1 MLDAALIEAFR
12 RREDAGVR
20 AVYREYG
27 RLVYAISLR
36 ALGQKHLA
44 EDATQ
49 QTFVQA
55 WQAADRFQTDREL
68 APWLATIARRVA
80 IDIHRRETR
89 RSSSSSLEEVSATDP
104 ALITM
109 PAGLEQWY
117 EAWQV
122 RQAIDA
128 LPPDEREVVRL
139 QHLEGLTHTEIAERL
154 GIPPGTG
161 EVAIAPRPPALG
173 GRAEHLAGGARSMNR
188 TASCTVVL
196 GVGPPHRVPGAAG
209 THDARQE
216 QP

>member
-27 RLVYAISLR
+27 RLVYAIALR
-36 ALGQKHLA
+36 ALGSKELA

-55 WQAADRFQTDREL
+55 WQAADRFESDREL

-80 IDIHRRETR
+80 IDIHRRESR
-89 RSSSSSLEEVSATDP
+89 RAAAAALEDVPATDP

-109 PAGLEQWY
+109 PPGIEQWY

-128 LPPDEREVVRL
+128 LPAEERAVVR
-139 QHLEGLTHTEIAERL
+139 
-154 GIPPGTG
+154 
-161 EVAIAPRPPALG
+161 
-173 GRAEHLAGGARSMNR
+173 
-188 TASCTVVL
+188 
-196 GVGPPHRVPGAAG
+196 
-209 THDARQE
+209 
-216 QP
+216 